1 VIRLRPYQERAIE
14 LLRERHTDRPLLC
27 LPTGAGKTSV
37 AAELIRACTARGRR
51 AIFLVHRR
59 ELVKQAL
66 DRLAQFGLDPGC
78 IAAGFKPAPHK
89 LAQVSSIQTLDKRA
103 HWPASLVI
111 VDECAHAA
119 SVSWT
124 RVLSRYH
131 GSTIVGLTATPMR
144 LDGRALAPTFGC
156 IIEPVTTRELIDA
169 GHLVEPRVFAPP
181 IDLKGIKVVRG
192 DYSLPEV
199 AERMSKLT
207 GDIVGTWFDRT
218 PGQPTV
224 AFATSIDHSRAIVEA
239 FQARGV
245 EAAHLDYKLSA
256 GERDDVLERLA
267 SGRLTLVSQVQL
279 LSEGWDLPA
288 LQCAILARPTKSLA
302 LFRQMVGRVMRP
314 PGPVTVLDHAGNHH
328 EHGVVTAPVAW
339 TLDPDKPPPK
349 PGGEALRTCPECFAV
364 IPLASRECPDC
375 GEDLTDANERE
386 RPAVVNPGELIEFDP
401 KDIKRAAVEDYPRLV
416 QLASERAWK
425 VGWAR
430 KEYHRATKSWPKLY
444 SIEREHYVC
453 PGHQWEPVRGRE
465 RCAMCLTYRDPE

>member
-1 VIRLRPYQERAIE
+1 VTRLRPYQERAIE

-302 LFRQMVGRVMRP
+302 LFRQMGRTGHAPTGPGHSARP
-314 PGPVTVLDHAGNHH
+314 RGQPPRARRRHGARGLDARPRQASAQAGWRGPAHLPRVLRRHPARLARMPRLRRG
-328 EHGVVTAPVAW
+328 
-339 TLDPDKPPPK
+339 PDRRQR
-349 PGGEALRTCPECFAV
+349 ART
-364 IPLASRECPDC
+364 
-375 GEDLTDANERE
+375 
-386 RPAVVNPGELIEFDP
+386 PAVVNPGELIEFDP

-444 SIEREHYVC
+444 AIEREHYVC